1 MSSLAGKVIIIT
13 GAGRGLGRAMAER
26 CGREGAHIAILEID
40 VDLGRT
46 SAAALAESGVEA
58 LFVVADIAQASQVE
72 NAVAQV
78 IERWGRVDGLVNN
91 AALAMGLGG
100 QPFEVIAEDE
110 WDRVM
115 TVNVKGLWLVCRAV
129 APHMRA
135 AGHGKIVNIASDVP
149 LWGGDLYLH
158 YVASK
163 GAVVAMTRS
172 LARELGEDNV
182 CVNAIAPGLHHT
194 EATEQATERR
204 WNQYAAGQVL
214 KREAMPDD
222 IVGAAVFLLSGDS
235 DFVTGQ
241 VLAVD
246 GGMVMG

>member
-13 GAGRGLGRAMAER
+13 GAGRGLGRGMAER

-46 SAAALAESGVEA
+46 SAAALTESGVEA
-58 LFVVADIAQASQVE
+58 LFVEADIAQASQVE

-110 WDRVM
+110 WERVM

-194 EATEQATERR
+194 EATKQATERR

>member
-40 VDLGRT
+40 VELGRT

-110 WDRVM
+110 WERVM

-129 APHMRA
+129 TPHMRA

-149 LWGGDLYLH
+149 LWGGDTILRIPKSNTDERQQISDVAHRVVDIYRAGDK
-158 YVASK
+158 YV
-163 GAVVAMTRS
+163 GEERVAFMHKA
-172 LARELGEDNV
+172 LKEF
-182 CVNAIAPGLHHT
+182 
-194 EATEQATERR
+194 EA
-204 WNQYAAGQVL
+204 NGPYA
-214 KREAMPDD
+214 
-222 IVGAAVFLLSGDS
+222 
-235 DFVTGQ
+235 
-241 VLAVD
+241 
-246 GGMVMG
+246 